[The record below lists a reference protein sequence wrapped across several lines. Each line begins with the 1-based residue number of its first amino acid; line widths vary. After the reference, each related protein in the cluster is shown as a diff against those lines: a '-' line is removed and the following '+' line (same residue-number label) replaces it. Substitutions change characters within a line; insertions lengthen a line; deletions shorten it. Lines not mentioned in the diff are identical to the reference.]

1 MMKKRMA
8 LGTLIFFACG
18 LVFSMGAAQSL
29 AAEKTTLKV
38 AGISSPEYRGSKSLL
53 AIKEVVE
60 KETEG
65 RVILDVFPANQ
76 LGDYT
81 QVFEEIRR
89 GTIEMGLIF
98 LPSQFDP
105 MLEVGSLPFLAETSE
120 GMQEQLSPGSVVYSI
135 IEDSLNK
142 LDVHLLR
149 IYGDGFVGVGLAKE
163 PADPLKPGVNKDALI
178 RVAPLAV
185 YKETAEDLGFRTTTI
200 PYADT
205 YSSIQTGVCDG
216 WIGGSSQINYL
227 SFRDVIKY
235 YIPYNCLFD
244 QTAYIVSK
252 KVWSQIS
259 EEDQQVIMKAVN
271 EQADKSFAESNAEDV
286 EFQEKLAEAGV
297 KILSIPEKE
306 MAELAEYIRS
316 TTWPKLEKIYGKETL
331 EKIQGSLK

>member
-1 MMKKRMA
+1 
-8 LGTLIFFACG
+8 
-18 LVFSMGAAQSL
+18 
-29 AAEKTTLKV
+29 V

-53 AIKEVVE
+53 AIKEAVE
-60 KETEG
+60 KGTEG
-65 RVILDVFPANQ
+65 RVALEIFPANQ

-105 MLEVGSLPFLAETSE
+105 MLEVGSLPFLAGTSE
-120 GMQEQLSPGSVVYSI
+120 GMQKQLSPGSVVYSI
-135 IEDSLNK
+135 IEESLNK
-142 LDVHLLR
+142 LGVNLLR
-149 IYGDGFVGVGLAKE
+149 IYGDGFVGVGLAKKPE
-163 PADPLKPGVNKDALI
+163 NPLKPGVEKDAMI

-227 SFRDVIKY
+227 SFRDVLKY

-252 KVWSQIS
+252 KIWDQIS
-259 EEDQQVIMKAVN
+259 PEDQKVLLDAVN
-271 EQADKSFAESNAEDV
+271 EQADKSFLESNAEDV
-286 EFQEKLAEAGV
+286 EYQKKLAEAGV
-297 KILSIPEKE
+297 EIISIPEAE
-306 MAELAEYIRS
+306 MTALAEYIRN
-316 TTWPKLEKIYGKETL
+316 TTWPKLEEIYGKETIQ
-331 EKIQGSLK
+331 KIKESLK